1 MANTKPNTGLT
12 EATRLVLQ
20 AAGTPL
26 VVAEILEALPARLG
40 ATTSTV
46 AAICGQRAKAGEF
59 TAEMR
64 GSKVEYGI
72 NADWRAPVAEPRG
85 PRGSATVTSTADS
98 PAPHAA
104 TQPKAQRVVPHNLV
118 ERLAAIG
125 VDIEDA
131 LGDAC
136 DAQLPHE
143 LIKGLVV
150 ANGAIARS
158 LRAMAA

>member
-1 MANTKPNTGLT
+1 MANSNANTGLT
-12 EATRLVLQ
+12 QAIRLVLQ

-26 VVAEILEALPARLG
+26 VVAEILEALPARLQ
-40 ATTSTV
+40 ATTSNV
-46 AAICGQRAKAGEF
+46 AAICGQRSKAGEF

-64 GSKVEYGI
+64 GSKVEYGL
-72 NADWRAPVAEPRG
+72 NHAWRAPVVKPSG
-85 PRGSATVTSTADS
+85 PRGAATVGAAADRLP
-98 PAPHAA
+98 PAAA
-104 TQPKAQRVVPHNLV
+104 PRPQATLVIPHNLV
-118 ERLAAIG
+118 ERLASIS

-150 ANGAIARS
+150 ANGAIAR
-158 LRAMAA
+158 AAKSIGA